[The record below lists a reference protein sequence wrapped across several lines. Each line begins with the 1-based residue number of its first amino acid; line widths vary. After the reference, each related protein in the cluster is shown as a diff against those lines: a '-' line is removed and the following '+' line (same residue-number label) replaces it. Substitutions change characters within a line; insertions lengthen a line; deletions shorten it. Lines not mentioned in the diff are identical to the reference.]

1 MVARV
6 SPRSVLVVDDDAA
19 TRLALE
25 ALLHDEGYV
34 VITAATGSEA
44 LSILRSIRPDLVL
57 LDLRLPDL
65 GGAQV
70 LDRLSNMGTRVRVL
84 TMSASPMPV
93 DLSGHFPVVGH
104 MVKPFDI
111 DELLD
116 VAAHAVA

>member
-1 MVARV
+1 MARAMG
-6 SPRSVLVVDDDAA
+6 PRSVLVVDDDGA
-19 TRLALE
+19 TRSALQ

-34 VITAATGSEA
+34 VMTAASGGEA
-44 LSILRSIRPDLVL
+44 LAILRSIRPDLVL

-70 LDRLSNMGTRVRVL
+70 LDRLTHMGAQVRVL

-116 VAAHAVA
+116 VTAHAVA